1 MCPVGTHYDD
11 TSIKESV
18 LQTIFQITPEDT
30 PFYNMIGDSEATQ
43 PFHGWQEREL
53 STRNDNAQVEGH
65 TYTFAAPVLPTRVN
79 NFTQI
84 VEKTAR
90 VSKTSQASSRHAI
103 DDLVADQ
110 IEQRLV
116 EWKTDTEHALL
127 RGSDASGNASDTA
140 RRMNGLLN
148 ILTSNATAFSSG
160 VTMGEDELNDLLEN
174 IWDAGGNP
182 RDVLVHGFLK
192 RRISSFTGS
201 ATKRFD
207 SSERKVINTIGIYES
222 DFSTVAVQL
231 SRDMLNGAALN
242 NIVAIDRDMFSKAW
256 LRPTEV
262 TRVAEVASS
271 HDTVIEGELTLEYG
285 NQAAG
290 GTITVVS

>member
-1 MCPVGTHYDD
+1 MPVGTHYDD

-30 PFYNMIGDSEATQ
+30 PFYNMIGDSNASQ
-43 PFHGWQEREL
+43 PHHGWQTREL
-53 STRNDNAQVEGH
+53 STRNDNAEIEGY
-65 TYTFAAPVLPTRVN
+65 TYAFAAPVLPVRVN

-84 VEKTAR
+84 ISKTAR

-103 DDLVADQ
+103 EDLVADQ
-110 IEQRLV
+110 IEQRMV
-116 EWKTDTEHALL
+116 EWKTDAEHALL

-148 ILTSNATAFSSG
+148 VITSNATAFASG
-160 VTMGEDELNDLLEN
+160 VTLGEDELNDLLESV
-174 IWDAGGNP
+174 WDAGGNP
-182 RDVLVHGFLK
+182 RDALVHGFLK
-192 RRISSFTGS
+192 RRISSFS
-201 ATKRFD
+201 ANATKNFD
-207 SSERKVINTIGIYES
+207 ATDRKVVNTISIYES
-222 DFSTVAVQL
+222 DFSTLAVQL

-242 NIVAIDRDMFSKAW
+242 NIVVLDRDLFAKAW

-271 HDTVIEGELTLEYG
+271 HDTVIEGELTLEFG
-285 NQAAG
+285 NQAAA
-290 GTITVVS
+290 GTATVLA